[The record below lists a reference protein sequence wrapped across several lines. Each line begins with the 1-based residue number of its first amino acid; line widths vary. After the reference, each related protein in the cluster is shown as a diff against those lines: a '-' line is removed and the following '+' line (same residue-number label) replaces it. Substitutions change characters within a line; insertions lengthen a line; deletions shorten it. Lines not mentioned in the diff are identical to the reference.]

1 MTHWLS
7 FDIETAKIVP
17 DGEDVQNHRPLG
29 IACWAVAWVS
39 AKSGEIMTRSYTGTD
54 SQGNITGQLSNDESA
69 AMVHRLRNAVDDGY
83 TIVGHNIVG
92 FDFDI
97 LAEESG
103 MHAECA
109 DLALHSVD
117 TCLLVHCLKGF
128 PVGLDAIAR
137 GMGLSGKIE
146 GMSGAKA
153 PQLWAEG
160 KFDEVLTYV
169 AQDARSTLEVALA
182 IEQRKGLTWISK
194 SGRRNSLPI
203 ERLLTV
209 FEAMQ
214 LPEPDT
220 AWMTEPLPR
229 SRFTGWMERQTA

>member
-1 MTHWLS
+1 MTRWLS

-29 IACWAVAWVS
+29 ISCWAVAWQGKDG
-39 AKSGEIMTRSYTGTD
+39 AIYTHAGGGLDFIANWTPQM
-54 SQGNITGQLSNDESA
+54 SREECGLFVNRLVNAQGRGFTL
-69 AMVHRLRNAVDDGY
+69 L
-83 TIVGHNIVG
+83 GHNTVG

-103 MHAECA
+103 MVAECA
-109 DLALHSVD
+109 ELAMNSVD

-128 PVGLDAIAR
+128 PVGLDAVAR
-137 GMGLSGKIE
+137 GMGLSGKTE

-153 PQLWAEG
+153 PQMWADG
-160 KFDEVLTYV
+160 KFDEVLAYV
-169 AQDARSTLEVALA
+169 SQDARSTLEVALA
-182 IEQRKGLTWISK
+182 IEQRKGLTWIAK

-209 FEAMQ
+209 SEAMQ

-220 AWMTEPLPR
+220 SWMSEPMPR
-229 SRFTGWMERQTA
+229 SKFTGWMQRQPA